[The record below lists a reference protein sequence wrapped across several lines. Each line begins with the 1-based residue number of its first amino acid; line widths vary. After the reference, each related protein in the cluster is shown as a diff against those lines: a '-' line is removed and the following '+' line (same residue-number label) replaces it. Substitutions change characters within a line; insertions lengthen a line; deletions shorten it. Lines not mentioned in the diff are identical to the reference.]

1 MAQAYYSWKSYDKA
15 EAQVKEFMQ
24 MTTPHQYWLARA
36 LIVLSDT
43 YYAKDDKFQA
53 RQYVE
58 SLKANYKG
66 NESDI
71 QQMIEED
78 IQ

>member
-1 MAQAYYSWKSYDKA
+1 YDKA

-36 LIVLSDT
+36 LIILSDT
-43 YYAKDDKFQA
+43 YYAKNDKFQA
-53 RQYVE
+53 SQYIE
-58 SLKANYKG
+58 SLQANYKG

-71 QQMIEED
+71 QKMIEERLNRE
-78 IQ
+78 